1 MRRSIFLLIASL
13 AAALTF
19 AVAQASADVWRYS
32 YSVDLTGQLFYVGD
46 IPCTATA
53 EPVLIT
59 SGTFELR
66 EVLAAGA
73 SPGDFTGASILQFS
87 YRNVAGVGTITG
99 TKYRFQLINNSSSVL
114 KPRAATYVTRYSIIG
129 PGPDNNLQV
138 MFAAH
143 VVFLPEYPY
152 QTTTFERSVT
162 TCR

>member
-1 MRRSIFLLIASL
+1 MRRSILLLIASL

-19 AVAQASADVWRYS
+19 AVAQASADVWQYS

-46 IPCTATA
+46 IPCAATA

-66 EVLAAGA
+66 ETFAVGA
-73 SPGDFTGASILQFS
+73 SPGDFTGADIMHFS

-99 TKYRFQLINNSSSVL
+99 TRYRFQLMSSASSVL
-114 KPRAATYVTRYSIIG
+114 KPRVATYVTRYSIIG

-138 MFAAH
+138 MSAAH

-152 QTTTFERSVT
+152 QTTTFERSVI